1 MSGDQEPRQTPRER
15 LLGAAR
21 AVLAREGLEG
31 LTLRA
36 IAREA
41 GVSHGAPLRHFP
53 NLPALVAALSAEGYR
68 GLMAEVGAAVSAVG
82 GDGPAAP
89 RRRLAAAGHG
99 YLRFA
104 LHDPHVFGL
113 MFRPER
119 SDTSDPDYQAA
130 GAASFG
136 QLRGLVAEAQAEG
149 WHDDV
154 ATDRLTTVLWANMHG
169 LAQLWLHGAA
179 QLVAGTDDVHDLVGI
194 DHQIVLD
201 L

>member
-1 MSGDQEPRQTPRER
+1 MSTGASPKER
-15 LLGAAR
+15 LLAAAR
-21 AVLAREGLEG
+21 VVLARKGLEG

-53 NLPALVAALSAEGYR
+53 NLPALVAALSTEGYR
-68 GLMAEVGAAVSAVG
+68 GLMDEVGAAVDSVSSE
-82 GDGPAAP
+82 GPAAA
-89 RRRLAAAGHG
+89 RERLAAAGHG
-99 YLRFA
+99 YVRFA
-104 LHDPHVFGL
+104 LKDPHVFGL

-136 QLRGLVAEAQAEG
+136 QLRDLVVAAQAAG
-149 WHDDV
+149 WHDDL
-154 ATDRLTTVLWANMHG
+154 AIDQLTTVLWGNMHG
-169 LAQLWLHGAA
+169 LAQLWLHGVA
-179 QLVAGTDDVHDLVGI
+179 QLVAGTDDVHDLV
-194 DHQIVLD
+194 DVAHRIVLD